1 MPRLPLVDILHRGVV
16 YSLAGLTVYGVV
28 MSVLIHRD
36 TIRRGEVSVNRFNQT
51 LQIMLERKALGLPL
65 TKPKKEEISEEVE
78 QTLAEQAQ
86 AIFKNRRPS

>member
-36 TIRRGEVSVNRFNQT
+36 TIRRGEDYGRKTGVGVTIDQT
-51 LQIMLERKALGLPL
+51 EEG
-65 TKPKKEEISEEVE
+65 EEIE

-86 AIFKNRRPS
+86 AIFRNRRSS